1 MAAMLVC
8 MGGPLFLVTTG
19 LAAVFVGTWREKAAF
34 LLLATTLAVHPLPAP
49 GSKLSRELMK
59 SKLTQWMNKYFSYRL
74 LWCDDDVQTARKSM
88 PWIGVGPP
96 HGVLPFANMLGIPA
110 INETLGCPFV
120 GAAANVV
127 FKTPGLRYLMAYGC
141 VTADRKDMVKALGRG
156 QCVGIL
162 PDGVAGI
169 FRTNK
174 HRELVA
180 MKDRKGLA
188 RLALRTGTP
197 LIPVYS
203 FGNTAAFSCWYDR
216 WGILESISRKV
227 QASFFLYWGRCFL
240 PIPYRVQITMA
251 IGKLIEVPQVENP
264 TTSWRES
271 RRPLIG
277 TSTA

>member
-1 MAAMLVC
+1 MTAVC
-8 MGGPLFLVTTG
+8 
-19 LAAVFVGTWREKAAF
+19 LACVLQFCSLR
-34 LLLATTLAVHPLPAP
+34 
-49 GSKLSRELMK
+49 
-59 SKLTQWMNKYFSYRL
+59 YFSYRI
-74 LWCDDDVQTARKSM
+74 LWCDDDVETARRSI

-96 HGVLPFANMLGIPA
+96 HGVLPFANMLSIPA
-110 INETLGCPFV
+110 INEALGCPFA

-141 VTADRKDMVKALGRG
+141 VTADRKDMQKALGRG

-174 HRELVA
+174 YRELVA

-188 RLALRTGTP
+188 RLALRNGTP

-203 FGNTAAFSCWYDR
+203 FGNTIAFSCWYDR
-216 WGILESISRKV
+216 WGILEAISRKL
-227 QASFFLYWGRCFL
+227 QASFFLYWGRWFL

-251 IGKLIEVPQVENP
+251 IGKLIEVPKVENP
-264 TTSWRES
+264 TSEQIDELHQRMMTEIQTTFDRHKDC
-271 RRPLIG
+271 IG
-277 TSTA
+277 WGDKVLEFV

>member
-1 MAAMLVC
+1 ML
-8 MGGPLFLVTTG
+8 
-19 LAAVFVGTWREKAAF
+19 
-34 LLLATTLAVHPLPAP
+34 LLLAC
-49 GSKLSRELMK
+49 SRVCERSIGQVIFWVNRLHE
-59 SKLTQWMNKYFSYRL
+59 SRLLRYFSYRL

-264 TTSWRES
+264 TTEQIDELHQRIMEGIQTTFD
-271 RRPLIG
+271 RHKHCIG
-277 TSTA
+277 WGDKELEFV